1 MRHCLVTNK
10 ISIPKKV
17 IPLLISYIL
26 NLWLKNSNTD
36 FILNNCLFG
45 SVKLTKNADL
55 DKYKY
60 KGYGIVFDFRA
71 KFSFTDER
79 LGKKAAIFGIDMS
92 LSVHIDNKNKDIAIL
107 VGGPQELHDS
117 TLAAKTKYPINFPQW
132 GKRFIL
138 TLHYNGSNSFLFL
151 NATKIFHFKN
161 ISFQR
166 LWNKRLC
173 TEIR

>member
-1 MRHCLVTNK
+1 MRHCLIKNK

-17 IPLLISYIL
+17 IPLHISYIL
-26 NLWLKNSNTD
+26 NLLLKNSNTD

-71 KFSFTDER
+71 EFSFTDER
-79 LGKKAAIFGIDMS
+79 LGKKSCYFWS
-92 LSVHIDNKNKDIAIL
+92 WYEHIDNKNKDIAIL
-107 VGGPQELHDS
+107 VGGPQGLHDT
-117 TLAAKTKYPINFPQW
+117 TLTAKTKYPINFPQW

-138 TLHYNGSNSFLFL
+138 TLHYNGSNSFLFV
-151 NATKIFHFKN
+151 NATKIFHFKD
-161 ISFQR
+161 S
-166 LWNKRLC
+166 
-173 TEIR
+173 EIKDYTLSLGNV